1 MLNNPFSNNGN
12 SKISL
17 RPITEADQKFL
28 HQVYADSRAEEM
40 KLVDWDDIQK
50 TSFLKMQFDAQHEY
64 YIKQFSDAAFDIIEF
79 EHIPIGRLY
88 VERRTGEIRIIDI
101 ALLTEYRNRGFG
113 GCLLKGLLDEATTN
127 NNSVSIHVEK
137 NNPALSLYKKLGFI
151 QVEDQG
157 VYYLMKWD
165 TAKNSL
171 KHETS

>member
-1 MLNNPFSNNGN
+1 MLSKPLSINGN
-12 SKISL
+12 TKITL
-17 RPITEADQKFL
+17 RSINTADKKYLYQI
-28 HQVYADSRAEEM
+28 YADSRAEEM

-79 EHIPIGRLY
+79 EDIPIGRLY
-88 VERRTGEIRIIDI
+88 VERRTDEIRIIDI

-113 GCLLKGLLDEATTN
+113 SYLLKGLLEEAVADNKPVT
-127 NNSVSIHVEK
+127 IHVEK
-137 NNPALSLYKKLGFI
+137 NNSALSLYKKLGFI

-165 TAKNSL
+165 AEKNL
-171 KHETS
+171 T

>member
-1 MLNNPFSNNGN
+1 MLNSPFSNNGTT
-12 SKISL
+12 KIRL
-17 RPITEADQKFL
+17 RPITKADQKFL
-28 HQVYADSRAEEM
+28 YPVYADSRAEEM
-40 KLVDWDDIQK
+40 KLVDWDEVQK
-50 TSFLKMQFDAQHEY
+50 ATFLKMQFDAQHKY

-88 VERRTGEIRIIDI
+88 VERRTDEIRIIDI

-113 GCLLKGLLDEATTN
+113 SYLLKGLLEEATTDN
-127 NNSVSIHVEK
+127 KSVSIHVEK

-165 TAKNSL
+165 TVKNI
-171 KHETS
+171 T